1 MEVRKILLRYHK
13 RCFICLNQGY
23 ISQNFLK
30 KNGCYLHNSA
40 ICNTIDEETPE
51 NTNVKFYSSE
61 KLIRDLKEVILNL
74 TPLNSKKLKTN
85 TFGSENSK
93 VTTVQQVNFF
103 IATAALLICS
113 TLHNQPLQIAQN
125 YT

>member
-30 KNGCYLHNSA
+30 KNGCYSHNSA

-61 KLIRDLKEVILNL
+61 KDFILLQTTDANL
-74 TPLNSKKLKTN
+74 FNKSN
-85 TFGSENSK
+85 
-93 VTTVQQVNFF
+93 
-103 IATAALLICS
+103 
-113 TLHNQPLQIAQN
+113 
-125 YT
+125 